1 MTPPEPT
8 RTGQLPPRFK
18 DLLQG
23 CREMVRSHLTPL
35 FLTMLENADVA
46 LLDFAAKAESNA
58 AQGKFFEAM
67 QELRR
72 KRAASEETFFK
83 SVERG
88 FRDFVNGT
96 ASGDETGTAEAGGPT
111 GFDANKLSLVEKH
124 EVEAELPVQN
134 MVAKANA
141 NYAEQLYGLNQRL
154 AVVNG
159 GARLAD
165 AALPGGPVQLAEAA
179 RTAFNLMDMDGK
191 TRMVIYAVFERYVMR
206 ELLAMYEEYN
216 RRLVNAGVLPHLRY
230 EIRKLHDPRKVRGD
244 GRSGTAGAAS
254 ETTVAGAGAHPST
267 PGFTTSI
274 GEETFQSILELMA
287 RSRQTAADAGGT
299 APVVVSEAVAASSRS
314 TMLDT
319 LGTIQNEYSVSE
331 ASARF
336 QQEVIENINIDMALL
351 EKLKST
357 LVEERQRLYGG
368 VDRRRVATADADVI
382 DLVGMLFEYMLQD
395 EQLPNVAKAL
405 LSRLHTP
412 YLKVAIL
419 DRQLFTE
426 KHHPGRRLLDM
437 MAEAGARWVS
447 EDDLERGIFPCMRA
461 VVERILRDFKD
472 DLGLFEE
479 LIADFSAHLREVE
492 QKAQVIEKRTVEAAD
507 GQARL
512 QKARAQAN
520 GLIDHL
526 LQGKRLAAEAQ
537 AFLRQVW
544 VEKLIFILLRERESE
559 DSAAWKLAVRL
570 AEDLVWSLSPQTD
583 AAERDRLHDALP
595 RLRTELRM
603 GLAELQAYG
612 RHDNERMFEQICAWQ
627 DAARAKAEQPPAEQ
641 EVIEAAVSAAEPVAK
656 AEAAPQSGPPPPE
669 AELPEDVRH
678 MIERLGT
685 LDFDTWFEIIEPDGR
700 KHRLKLA
707 WYSKISS
714 NYMFVDAMG
723 VKAAEYP
730 QLELARMLA
739 AGRARILELQNKPF
753 LDRALETILGWLG
766 RNKDETAE

>member
-1 MTPPEPT
+1 MTPSEST

-18 DLLQG
+18 ELMQG
-23 CREMVRSHLTPL
+23 CRDMVRSHLTPL

-46 LLDFAAKAESNA
+46 LLDFASKAESNA

-72 KRAASEETFFK
+72 KRAASEEAFFK

-88 FRDFVNGT
+88 FRDFINGT
-96 ASGDETGTAEAGGPT
+96 AAGGETGTAAAG

-179 RTAFNLMDMDGK
+179 RGAFNLMDMDGK
-191 TRMVIYAVFERYVMR
+191 TRMVVYAVFERYVMR
-206 ELLAMYEEYN
+206 ELLALYEEYN
-216 RRLVNAGVLPHLRY
+216 RRLINAGVLPHLRY
-230 EIRKLHDPRKVRGD
+230 EIRKLHDPRKVKD
-244 GRSGTAGAAS
+244 DSRSAATGTADAPTA
-254 ETTVAGAGAHPST
+254 TAAGARAAT
-267 PGFTTSI
+267 AGFATTI

-287 RSRQTAADAGGT
+287 RSRQTAAGAGSA
-299 APVVVSEAVAASSRS
+299 APAVVSEAVAASSRS

-319 LGTIQNEYSVSE
+319 LGAIQNEYSVSE

-336 QQEVIENINIDMALL
+336 QQEVIENINVDMALL
-351 EKLKST
+351 EKLKTT

-368 VDRRRVATADADVI
+368 VDRRKVATADADVI

-426 KHHPGRRLLDM
+426 KHHPGRRLLDL

-512 QKARAQAN
+512 QKARTQAN

-526 LQGKRLAAEAQ
+526 LQGTRLAAEAQ
-537 AFLRQVW
+537 AFFRQVW
-544 VEKLIFILLRERESE
+544 VEKLIFILLREREGE

-570 AEDLVWSLSPQTD
+570 AEDLVWSLNPQTD

-603 GLAELQAYG
+603 GLTELQAYG

-627 DAARAKAEQPPAEQ
+627 DAARAKAEQQPVDA
-641 EVIEAAVSAAEPVAK
+641 EAAEAEAPIAEPVAP
-656 AEAAPQSGPPPPE
+656 AEPVSQPIETA
-669 AELPEDVRH
+669 LPEDVRL
-678 MIERLGT
+678 MAERLGA

-730 QLELARMLA
+730 QLELARMLI
-739 AGRARILELQNKPF
+739 AGRARIIELQNRPF

-766 RNKDETAE
+766 RNKAETAQ